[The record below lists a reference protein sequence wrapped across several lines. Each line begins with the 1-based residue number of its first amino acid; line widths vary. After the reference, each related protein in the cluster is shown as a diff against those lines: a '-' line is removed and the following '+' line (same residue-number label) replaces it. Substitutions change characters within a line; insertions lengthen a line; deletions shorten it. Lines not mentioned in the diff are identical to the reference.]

1 MFRIGYGNDKHRL
14 AEGSK
19 LIIGGIA
26 IQSDLGAVGHSDAD
40 VVLHSITDALL
51 GAVAAGDIGSHFPN
65 SDDQWKNADSFIF
78 LDRAAELVDQKGF
91 AITNIDATIELESP
105 KLRPFIDL
113 MRTKLAE
120 RLGIDADQISIKAKT
135 GEGIG
140 EIGERKAI
148 AATAVVLLQKK

>member
-1 MFRIGYGNDKHRL
+1 M
-14 AEGSK
+14 
-19 LIIGGIA
+19 
-26 IQSDLGAVGHSDAD
+26 
-40 VVLHSITDALL
+40 
-51 GAVAAGDIGSHFPN
+51 
-65 SDDQWKNADSFIF
+65 
-78 LDRAAELVDQKGF
+78 DRAAELADQKGF